1 MHRIGDEPADIVE
14 PERHQHKLTDRRSS
28 FADRLQRPHKRVRRA
43 NLVIP
48 VGSDQQ
54 HMSYLRIRNQT
65 LKEVERC
72 CIQPLQII
80 KKENE
85 RMFWPGECSEET
97 LEHQLEAVLR
107 ILRRHVRNGRL
118 FANDEFQ
125 LWDEVN
131 DQLTTGT
138 HRVHH
143 DGPPL
148 FHLRFALDE
157 DLTDESLEG
166 LSQGSVRDVP
176 PVLVELARREQPASW
191 NNRLVQLIHHRGF
204 ANAGIT
210 RYEHKLK
217 RTLTHPVEGRKQGID
232 LALTP
237 VQLLRDQQPV

>member
-1 MHRIGDEPADIVE
+1 MR
-14 PERHQHKLTDRRSS
+14 RTD
-28 FADRLQRPHKRVRRA
+28 FVVA
-43 NLVIP
+43 
-48 VGSDQQ
+48 VGPDQQ
-54 HMSYLRIRNQT
+54 DVPYLRMRNQT

-72 CIQPLQII
+72 RIQPLQII
-80 KKENE
+80 KKESE

-97 LEHQLEAVLR
+97 PEHQLETVLR
-107 ILRRHVRNGRL
+107 LLWRHVRNGRL

-131 DQLTTGT
+131 DQLATRT
-138 HRVHH
+138 HGVHQ

-148 FHLRFALDE
+148 FHLHFALDE
-157 DLTDESLEG
+157 NLTDQSLEG
-166 LSQGSVRDVP
+166 LCQGRIRDVP

-217 RTLTHPVEGRKQGID
+217 RTLSHTVEGRKQGVD
-232 LALTP
+232 LPLPP
-237 VQLLRDQQPV
+237 VQLLRNQQLF